1 MYEKRRNNRGHFQRH
16 GYHTFPR
23 PPFDIYMVED
33 YFPRV
38 APQNEIDFALT
49 QAILK
54 RNGDLTPSPEE
65 QTNLVNL
72 VSKIQMV
79 LENIALCPGT
89 FDACQIEEVRCV
101 GSFKKGTMLA
111 GRNLADLVVILKT
124 LPVLDAVKSLG
135 SKVVEEMGKMDPGTL
150 YRMEFIEGGFDIVNG
165 PNGAAVRC
173 LITTIPPNMRKI
185 DPSVHLSN
193 KLLQKHMSA
202 IRHVRWFEESANLS
216 TVKVLIRVL
225 RDVCSRFDSFSALTP
240 WMIDVLAHYSV
251 TYRQS
256 QQLLPL
262 NSAFKRVLQLLS
274 GGLFLPG
281 STGIPDPCENGSTP
295 LHASLSLM
303 QQDAICMTSQTL
315 LRILSY
321 GEGYKV
327 ILGLEPDTHEITA
340 NTSVWDSVV
349 VAPSNPAF
357 ELPPRDDD
365 VDTEI
370 SDSTNANDTNK
381 PIPVS
386 S

>member
-1 MYEKRRNNRGHFQRH
+1 
-16 GYHTFPR
+16 
-23 PPFDIYMVED
+23 
-33 YFPRV
+33 
-38 APQNEIDFALT
+38 
-49 QAILK
+49 
-54 RNGDLTPSPEE
+54 
-65 QTNLVNL
+65 
-72 VSKIQMV
+72 
-79 LENIALCPGT
+79 
-89 FDACQIEEVRCV
+89 
-101 GSFKKGTMLA
+101 MLA

-124 LPVLDAVKSLG
+124 LPVLEAVKSLG
-135 SKVVEEMGKMDPGTL
+135 SKVVEEMSKMDPCTL
-150 YRMEFIEGGFDIVNG
+150 YRMEFIEGGFDVVNTS
-165 PNGAAVRC
+165 NGAAVRC

-185 DPSVHLSN
+185 DPSVHLPS
-193 KLLQKHMSA
+193 KLLQKHLSA

-225 RDVCSRFDSFSALTP
+225 RDVFSRFESFSPLTP

-281 STGIPDPCENGSTP
+281 STGIPDPCENGSSP

-315 LRILSY
+315 LRVLCY

-327 ILGLEPDTHEITA
+327 ILGLEPDTYAITA

-365 VDTEI
+365 NDFELAAP
-370 SDSTNANDTNK
+370 DSSNSTDAAK
-381 PIPVS
+381 SGQVS
-386 S
+386 TAVA